1 MTASRAIAAAILAV
15 LVGCTTE
22 VVRKPGPTAAVP
34 AALTAEAIGNA
45 SFRSGLLEGT
55 PVTLREG
62 RYERGD
68 GVVAWLL
75 TELTAHGE
83 VAGRPTAAVLLAESG
98 GGTGIFISLV
108 LVQEADGRAASIAST
123 LLGDRPR
130 VRQIAIESD
139 GTVLV
144 DMLQVGEKD
153 AFCCPSTPMIVRYA
167 LEDGK
172 LVVRSLETGPR

>member
-1 MTASRAIAAAILAV
+1 MTDSRAIAAALLAM
-15 LVGCTTE
+15 LVGCTTQVARE
-22 VVRKPGPTAAVP
+22 PGPSAAVP
-34 AALTAEAIGNA
+34 AGLTAEAIGTA

-75 TELTAHGE
+75 TELIAHGE

-98 GGTGIFISLV
+98 GGTGTFISLV
-108 LVQEADGRAASIAST
+108 LVQEADGRAVSVAST

-130 VRQIAIESD
+130 VRKVAIEAD

-153 AFCCPSTPMIVRYA
+153 AFCCPGTPMIVRYA
-167 LEDGK
+167 LDDGK